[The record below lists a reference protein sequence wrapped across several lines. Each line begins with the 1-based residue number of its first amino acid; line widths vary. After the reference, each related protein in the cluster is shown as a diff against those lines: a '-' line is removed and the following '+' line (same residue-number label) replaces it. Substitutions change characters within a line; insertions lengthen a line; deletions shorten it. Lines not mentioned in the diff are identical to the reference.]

1 MKKIFAC
8 ILFIFICS
16 ITLQAKNPNELT
28 VWLLGN
34 SGPGVKNALPD
45 FNKKYPNIDVNLQV
59 FGWNDLMP
67 KLQAALTAGSG
78 APDVVEIF
86 TNTMPRF
93 LGTGAFMP
101 INKQVEPFLNDIAS
115 FGMLE
120 TNDAAGN
127 IYGLSWSASPNLLF
141 YRSDILEA
149 EGVDPASLKTWED
162 LIKVGKKVTHNNQ
175 YMFLTASQ
183 ATYPQYWNYFTG
195 MLSQLGG
202 SPFDINGNISIN
214 NNDNA
219 LKVLKTMDAIN
230 KAKISLDVDSWWTPA
245 FGAALK
251 SGKLASFVTGAF
263 HVSILKKTAPEASG
277 LWRIQLAPTIAG
289 GHKSGLFAGGAR
301 TVAITSQSENQNA
314 AWNFIQYMM
323 LDENGIQATWEGGA
337 IIPSYNPIFG
347 ATYFDD
353 PDPYYGNQN
362 VGRIIMNGLATLDGQ
377 EWNSGPIPSGMM
389 SNEIVGSQLRSLM
402 TNKITPEE
410 GVDKILEGMGNNMP

>member
-101 INKQVEPFLNDIAS
+101 INKQVEPFLNDFAS

-149 EGVDPASLKTWED
+149 EGVDPASLKTWDD

-183 ATYPQYWNYFTG
+183 ATYIDCY
-195 MLSQLGG
+195 
-202 SPFDINGNISIN
+202 
-214 NNDNA
+214 
-219 LKVLKTMDAIN
+219 
-230 KAKISLDVDSWWTPA
+230 
-245 FGAALK
+245 
-251 SGKLASFVTGAF
+251 
-263 HVSILKKTAPEASG
+263 E
-277 LWRIQLAPTIAG
+277 
-289 GHKSGLFAGGAR
+289 
-301 TVAITSQSENQNA
+301 
-314 AWNFIQYMM
+314 
-323 LDENGIQATWEGGA
+323 
-337 IIPSYNPIFG
+337 
-347 ATYFDD
+347 
-353 PDPYYGNQN
+353 
-362 VGRIIMNGLATLDGQ
+362 
-377 EWNSGPIPSGMM
+377 
-389 SNEIVGSQLRSLM
+389 
-402 TNKITPEE
+402 
-410 GVDKILEGMGNNMP
+410 

>member
-1 MKKIFAC
+1 MKVYLCSFASPD
-8 ILFIFICS
+8 LKLSVNRF
-16 ITLQAKNPNELT
+16 
-28 VWLLGN
+28 
-34 SGPGVKNALPD
+34 VKQSKALN
-45 FNKKYPNIDVNLQV
+45 FYKEIKV

-149 EGVDPASLKTWED
+149 EGVDPASLKTWDD

-202 SPFDINGNISIN
+202 SPFDINGNITIN
-214 NNDNA
+214 SNENA

-251 SGKLASFVTGAF
+251 SGKRSLRRSD
-263 HVSILKKTAPEASG
+263 
-277 LWRIQLAPTIAG
+277 R
-289 GHKSGLFAGGAR
+289 
-301 TVAITSQSENQNA
+301 QSER
-314 AWNFIQYMM
+314 M
-323 LDENGIQATWEGGA
+323 T
-337 IIPSYNPIFG
+337 
-347 ATYFDD
+347 
-353 PDPYYGNQN
+353 
-362 VGRIIMNGLATLDGQ
+362 TLSPPLTGVV
-377 EWNSGPIPSGMM
+377 SG
-389 SNEIVGSQLRSLM
+389 
-402 TNKITPEE
+402 TTK
-410 GVDKILEGMGNNMP
+410 